1 MEPCISEH
9 TSQLNKNTPIIITV
23 EGNIGSGKSTLVK
36 NLELAF
42 NESDSVCFLQEP
54 VDEWDK
60 IKDED
65 GKTMIEKYYGNQK
78 KYAFSF
84 QMMAYISRLTRLRNA
99 IKTNPKVIITERSI
113 FTDKNVF
120 ASMLYKGKKI
130 EDVEYIIYT
139 KWFEEFLKDI
149 PPINTIYVRTT
160 PEIAKQRVEIRARKG
175 ETIPLEYLQLCHEYH
190 ERWLYDNEL
199 EKKNILI
206 LDGNI
211 DINKNSET
219 TNTWIKQIK
228 EKWIK

>member
-65 GKTMIEKYYGNQK
+65 GKTMIEKYYGNQE

-99 IKTNPKVIITERSI
+99 IKKNPKVIITERSI

-120 ASMLYKGKKI
+120 ASMLYK
-130 EDVEYIIYT
+130 DCLLYT
-139 KWFEEFLKDI
+139 
-149 PPINTIYVRTT
+149 
-160 PEIAKQRVEIRARKG
+160 
-175 ETIPLEYLQLCHEYH
+175 
-190 ERWLYDNEL
+190 
-199 EKKNILI
+199 
-206 LDGNI
+206 
-211 DINKNSET
+211 S
-219 TNTWIKQIK
+219 
-228 EKWIK
+228 